1 MRRTLMAA
9 AVGGVLVGLAGNAV
23 AQSKSAKTAQVV
35 KPPVAQAW
43 IDVATFSGM
52 MGGMPGGDVMGG
64 LSSLFGG
71 KKDGGNRFG
80 MTQAGS
86 SGRWL
91 DVTLATRRNPSLT
104 EGTQTVPAG
113 SKLAPS
119 LALLATPP
127 EKPRP
132 VPETDDE
139 VSEPEPMERP
149 KGKIYFY
156 WGCSETVR
164 NGQPKVLDMATASPN
179 DFAKFFQARRATQR
193 GAHQAPGRP
202 VWPNTRDTRKVP
214 EGASLVGEHSFSG
227 EGVPEG
233 FRIAIAAQQDF
244 MPQIDLRQHD
254 AGTATQLEWAVLPTA
269 RAYFLSAM
277 GARGEQEIVFWSSSE
292 VPETGFGLLDYQ
304 TNPAVDKWLTEKVLL
319 APSTQKCAIPK
330 EVFGDKGAMLR
341 MIAYGSEASFAY
353 PPRPSDPKIA
363 WEPDWSARIRVK
375 SVANTMLGMPGMGN
389 AMRGEDPAQKQPKQ
403 EAPGALDLLKG
414 ILGR

>member
-1 MRRTLMAA
+1 MRHAVWVA
-9 AVGGVLVGLAGNAV
+9 AVGGLVCGLAGQAA
-23 AQSKSAKTAQVV
+23 AQGKPTKSAQVV

-43 IDVATFSGM
+43 IDVATFSGL
-52 MGGMPGGDVMGG
+52 MGGMPGGGVIEG
-64 LSSLFGG
+64 LSGLFGG

-91 DVTLATRRNPSLT
+91 DVTLATRKNPSLA

-127 EKPRP
+127 EKARP
-132 VPETDDE
+132 VPESDDE
-139 VSEPEPMERP
+139 VTEPEPMERP

-156 WGCSETVR
+156 WGCSDTVR
-164 NGQPKVLDMATASPN
+164 AGQPKVLDMAKASPT
-179 DFAKFFQARRATQR
+179 DFGKFFQARRATQR

-202 VWPNTRDTRKVP
+202 VWPNTRDSRKVP

-233 FRIAIAAQQDF
+233 FRIAVAAQQDF
-244 MPQIDLRQHD
+244 MPAIDLKQRD
-254 AGTATQLEWAVLPTA
+254 GGSATLLEWTALPTA

-277 GARGEQEIVFWSSSE
+277 GARAEDEMVFWSSSE
-292 VPETGFGLLDYQ
+292 VPETGFGLIDYQ
-304 TNPAVDKWLTEKVLL
+304 TNPAVDRWLTEKVLL
-319 APSTQKCAIPK
+319 APSVQKCAIPK
-330 EVFGDKGAMLR
+330 EVFGERGGMLR
-341 MIAYGSEASFAY
+341 MIAYGSEASFVY
-353 PPRPSDPKIA
+353 PPRPSDPKVA
-363 WEPDWSARIRVK
+363 WEPDWSARVRVK
-375 SVANTMLGMPGMGN
+375 SVTNSMLGMPGMGD
-389 AMRGEDPAQKQPKQ
+389 AMRGEDPAQKQPKPQ
-403 EAPGALDLLKG
+403 TPGAMDLLKG